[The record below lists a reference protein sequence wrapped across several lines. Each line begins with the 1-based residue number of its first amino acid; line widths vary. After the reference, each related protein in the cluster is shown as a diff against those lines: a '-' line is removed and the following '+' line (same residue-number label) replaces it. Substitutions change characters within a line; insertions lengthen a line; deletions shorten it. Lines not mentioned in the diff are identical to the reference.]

1 MKELFTVVA
10 IFLLSFASKAQ
21 MALQHSYSNFIY
33 SPTLVVDLL
42 ISGKKYVSYSTQ
54 ANQMTLY
61 NLNHTLWKTITFPSV
76 AGLAPYGFL
85 NAHNSELLGWGYV
98 SENLF
103 KIDNKVDIA
112 LAYMDTST
120 TALGSFATHLLVFD
134 ETGSII
140 NRIDSISNFVVS
152 NIGVDSFVGLAYLWQ
167 SSGGI
172 SINRTSIY
180 SLPGKLPCNIC
191 GSAPGLGVPPGGN
204 SNGGSSLIS
213 NPVPNPS
220 SGSVK
225 IEYSV
230 PPGTTGTIRVFNT
243 MGKELKNYKVDHN
256 FDYITLDN
264 TELPSGIYYY
274 NLTTSDMQTS
284 AKKMIVV
291 R

>member
-1 MKELFTVVA
+1 MKKLLIAALLCFCSFFADAQFTLQRTLGTDTTFTVVNL
-10 IFLLSFASKAQ
+10 LLSGRKYCF
-21 MALQHSYSNFIY
+21 
-33 SPTLVVDLL
+33 VDYTAHKV
-42 ISGKKYVSYSTQ
+42 I
-54 ANQMTLY
+54 LY
-61 NLNHTLWKTITFPSV
+61 NLNYTIWKVIPLPTIPGLSDPTLAS
-76 AGLAPYGFL
+76 GM
-85 NAHNSELLGWGYV
+85 GYI
-98 SENLF
+98 SENFF
-103 KIDNKVDIA
+103 KIDNKVD
-112 LAYMDTST
+112 
-120 TALGSFATHLLVFD
+120 LLVGYSDTGATSGTSGYLALVD
-134 ETGSII
+134 ETGSILQ
-140 NRIDSISNFVVS
+140 RIDSVSNFEIH
-152 NIGVDSFVGLAYLWQ
+152 NIGVDSFVAFIYF
-167 SSGGI
+167 
-172 SINRTSIY
+172 RHTFVTSIY
-180 SLPGKLPCNIC
+180 SLPGTIPCNIC
-191 GSAPGLGVPPGGN
+191 GSGLGLGVPPGGN

-230 PPGTTGTIRVFNT
+230 PPGTNGTIRVFNT